1 MKYIIHFFFVKKVSH
16 QFLMSVI
23 AQGAIFDGLVNTE
36 IDPESAWVGL
46 VINKR
51 PVGSQNT

>member
-1 MKYIIHFFFVKKVSH
+1 
-16 QFLMSVI
+16 MSAI
-23 AQGAIFDGLVNTE
+23 AQGAIFDGLVETE
-36 IDPESAWVGL
+36 IESESAWVGR